1 MVDFRSKPQVKT
13 SVFELKKE
21 VRMNLWRNLAVV
33 ILGVSVLAGCTTNPY
48 TGEREAGKA
57 GIYGG
62 VGAVTGAVVGA
73 ATSSKKDRAK
83 GALIGAAVGGAAGG
97 GYGYYV
103 DTQEAKLRQ
112 TLQGTGVQV
121 QRNGDDLK
129 LIMPGNITFASNSA
143 DISSSFYPTLNSLV
157 TVFKEFNKNG
167 VDIVGHTDS
176 TGSFELNQNLSNR
189 RAQSVASYLSANGVA
204 ASRLSSYG
212 AGPSQPIASNANEA
226 GRAQNRRVEINLRPL

>member
-1 MVDFRSKPQVKT
+1 MKT
-13 SVFELKKE
+13 
-21 VRMNLWRNLAVV
+21 RRNLIAATA
-33 ILGVSVLAGCTTNPY
+33 LMALLAGCTTNPY
-48 TGEREAGKA
+48 TGESQAGKA

-62 VGAVTGAVVGA
+62 IGAATGAVIGA
-73 ATSSKKDRAK
+73 ATSSKKDRTK

-157 TVFKEFNKNG
+157 LVFKEFNKNG
-167 VDIVGHTDS
+167 VNIVGHTDS
-176 TGSFELNQNLSNR
+176 TGSQELNQSLSQR
-189 RAQSVASYLSANGVA
+189 RAQSVANYLTANGVPGQRISA
-204 ASRLSSYG
+204 YG

>member
-1 MVDFRSKPQVKT
+1 LAEICLNTKKT
-13 SVFELKKE
+13 REVF
-21 VRMNLWRNLAVV
+21 MNKLRNLAFAVAG
-33 ILGVSVLAGCTTNPY
+33 LTLLAGCTNNPY

-62 VGAVTGAVVGA
+62 VGAVTGAVIGA

-129 LIMPGNITFASNSA
+129 LIMPGNITFASNSS
-143 DISSSFYPTLNSLV
+143 DISSGFYPTLNSLV
-157 TVFKEFNKNG
+157 TVFKEFDKNG
-167 VDIVGHTDS
+167 IDIVGHTDS
-176 TGSFELNQNLSNR
+176 TGSMELNQNLSNR
-189 RAQSVASYLSANGVA
+189 RAQSVASYLTSNGVPA
-204 ASRLSSYG
+204 QRISSYG
-212 AGPSQPIASNANEA
+212 AGPSQPIASNASEA
-226 GRAQNRRVEINLRPL
+226 GRAQNRRVEINLRPQ

>member
-1 MVDFRSKPQVKT
+1 MKT
-13 SVFELKKE
+13 
-21 VRMNLWRNLAVV
+21 RRNLIAATAVMA
-33 ILGVSVLAGCTTNPY
+33 LLAGCTTNPY
-48 TGEREAGKA
+48 TGESQASKA

-62 VGAVTGAVVGA
+62 IGAATGAVIGA
-73 ATSSKKDRAK
+73 ATSSKKDRTK

-157 TVFKEFNKNG
+157 LVFKEFDKNG
-167 VDIVGHTDS
+167 VNIVGHTDN
-176 TGSFELNQNLSNR
+176 TGSLELNQSLSQR
-189 RAQSVASYLSANGVA
+189 RAQSVANYLTANGVPGQRISA
-204 ASRLSSYG
+204 YG
-212 AGPSQPIASNANEA
+212 AGPSQPIASNASEA

>member
-1 MVDFRSKPQVKT
+1 MKI
-13 SVFELKKE
+13 
-21 VRMNLWRNLAVV
+21 WRNLAAATAVMA
-33 ILGVSVLAGCTTNPY
+33 VLAGCTTNPY
-48 TGEREAGKA
+48 TGESQAGKA

-62 VGAVTGAVVGA
+62 IGAATGAVIGA

-157 TVFKEFNKNG
+157 LVFKEFDKNG
-167 VDIVGHTDS
+167 VNIVGHTDS
-176 TGSFELNQNLSNR
+176 TGSQALNQSLSQR
-189 RAQSVASYLSANGVA
+189 RAQSVADYLSGNGVA
-204 ASRLSSYG
+204 AQRISAYG
-212 AGPSQPIASNANEA
+212 AGSSQPIASNATDA

>member
-1 MVDFRSKPQVKT
+1 
-13 SVFELKKE
+13 
-21 VRMNLWRNLAVV
+21 MNTRRNLIAATAVMA
-33 ILGVSVLAGCTTNPY
+33 LLAGCTTNPY
-48 TGEREAGKA
+48 TGEQQAGKA

-62 VGAVTGAVVGA
+62 IGAVTGAAIGA

-157 TVFKEFNKNG
+157 LVFKEFNKNG
-167 VDIVGHTDS
+167 VNIVGHTDS
-176 TGSFELNQNLSNR
+176 TGSQELNQSLSSR
-189 RAQSVASYLSANGVA
+189 RAQSVANYLTANGVPGQRISA
-204 ASRLSSYG
+204 YG
-212 AGPSQPIASNANEA
+212 AGPSQPIASNATDA

>member
-1 MVDFRSKPQVKT
+1 MKT
-13 SVFELKKE
+13 
-21 VRMNLWRNLAVV
+21 RRNLIAATA
-33 ILGVSVLAGCTTNPY
+33 LMALLAGCTTNPY
-48 TGEREAGKA
+48 TGESQAGKA

-62 VGAVTGAVVGA
+62 IGAATGAVIGA
-73 ATSSKKDRAK
+73 ATSSKKDRTK

-157 TVFKEFNKNG
+157 LVFKEFNKNG
-167 VDIVGHTDS
+167 VNIVGHTDS
-176 TGSFELNQNLSNR
+176 TGSQELNQSLSQR
-189 RAQSVASYLSANGVA
+189 RAQSVANYLTANGVPGQ
-204 ASRLSSYG
+204 RSSAYG
-212 AGPSQPIASNANEA
+212 AGPSQPIASNATDA

>member
-1 MVDFRSKPQVKT
+1 M
-13 SVFELKKE
+13 KKLITLTTIATT
-21 VRMNLWRNLAVV
+21 VAL
-33 ILGVSVLAGCTTNPY
+33 LGGCTNNPY

-62 VGAVTGAVVGA
+62 IGAVSGAVIGA
-73 ATSSKKDRAK
+73 ATSSKKDRGK

-121 QRNGDDLK
+121 QRDGNSLT
-129 LIMPGNITFASNSA
+129 LVRPGTLTFPRSSA
-143 DISSSFYPTLNSLV
+143 DIARSFYPTLNSLV
-157 TVFKEFNKNG
+157 QVFKEFNKNG
-167 VDIVGHTDS
+167 IDIVGHTDS
-176 TGSFELNQNLSNR
+176 TGSLQLNQDLSTR
-189 RAQSVASYLSANGVA
+189 RARSVAAYLESNGVA
-204 ASRLSSYG
+204 PARISAFG
-212 AGPSQPIASNANEA
+212 AGPSQPIASNDTAA

>member
-1 MVDFRSKPQVKT
+1 MKT
-13 SVFELKKE
+13 
-21 VRMNLWRNLAVV
+21 RRNLIAATAVMA
-33 ILGVSVLAGCTTNPY
+33 LLAGCTTNPY
-48 TGEREAGKA
+48 TGEQQAGKA

-62 VGAVTGAVVGA
+62 IGAVTGAVIGA
-73 ATSSKKDRAK
+73 ATSSKKDRGK

-121 QRNGDDLK
+121 QRNGDDLT
-129 LIMPGNITFASNSA
+129 LIMPGNITFGSNSA

-157 TVFKEFNKNG
+157 LVFKEFDKNG
-167 VDIVGHTDS
+167 VNIVGHTDS
-176 TGSFELNQNLSNR
+176 TGSLELNQNLSNR
-189 RAQSVASYLSANGVA
+189 RALSVANYLTANGVPGQ
-204 ASRLSSYG
+204 RISSYG
-212 AGPSQPIASNANEA
+212 AGPSQPIASNANES

>member
-1 MVDFRSKPQVKT
+1 MNNCRS
-13 SVFELKKE
+13 L
-21 VRMNLWRNLAVV
+21 MAA
-33 ILGVSVLAGCTTNPY
+33 IAVLAILSGCTANPY
-48 TGEREAGKA
+48 TGESQAGKA

-62 VGAVTGAVVGA
+62 VGALAGAAVGA
-73 ATSSKKDRAK
+73 ATSSKKDRKK

-112 TLQGTGVQV
+112 QLQGTGVQV
-121 QRNGDDLK
+121 QRNGNDLT

-157 TVFKEFNKNG
+157 LTFKEFNKNG
-167 VDIVGHTDS
+167 VNIVGHTDS
-176 TGSFELNQNLSNR
+176 TGSADLNQNLSTR
-189 RAQSVASYLSANGVA
+189 RAQSVASYLSANGVDS
-204 ASRLSSYG
+204 SRISSYG
-212 AGPSQPIASNANEA
+212 AGPNQPIASNANEA